1 MAICMVVFSSNR
13 SNWSYHSTLPRIIWS
28 NIKFLISLFFP
39 LASTLDA
46 INMSAMSIQLLSNIN
61 PILSN
66 FYPIFLFGNTFNYAC
81 YFEQISEAY
90 SESCQTYLHKKLHR
104 TCLAMFV
111 IPFWNGVIAFFTRLW
126 GQLGKMAE
134 KYFKI

>member
-1 MAICMVVFSSNR
+1 MAIYMVVFSFNR
-13 SNWSYHSTLPRIIWS
+13 SNWSYHSTLPRIIWP

-61 PILSN
+61 PISN
-66 FYPIFLFGNTFNYAC
+66 ILFGNTFNYAC